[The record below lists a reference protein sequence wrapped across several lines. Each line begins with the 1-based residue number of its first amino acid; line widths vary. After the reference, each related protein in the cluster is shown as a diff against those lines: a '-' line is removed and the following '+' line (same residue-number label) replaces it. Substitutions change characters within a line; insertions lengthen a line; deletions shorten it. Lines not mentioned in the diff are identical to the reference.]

1 MSEFT
6 TIKDLLEEEIKDLY
20 SAEKQLTKAI
30 PKMAKGSNNKELA
43 SAFEAHLKE
52 TENQVN
58 RLERVAELLGT
69 EPGGKKCEGMEG
81 VIEEGSEALNED
93 GDKNVLDLGIIGA
106 SSRVEHYEMA
116 GYMTAISLATQLG
129 ENQVV
134 KLLNES
140 LKEEQA
146 AENKLRTIAQTIVK
160 SAPTAELGE
169 KDVKEKA
176 RSAKA

>member
-1 MSEFT
+1 MSELS

-30 PKMAKGSNNKELA
+30 PKMAKGSNNEELA
-43 SAFEAHLKE
+43 SAFTAHLKE
-52 TENQVN
+52 TENQLT
-58 RLERVAELLGT
+58 RLEQVANLLGT
-69 EPGGKKCEGMEG
+69 EPTGKKCHGMEG
-81 VIEEGSEALNED
+81 VIEEGAEALDEE
-93 GDKNVLDLGIIGA
+93 GDENVLDLGIIGA
-106 SSRVEHYEMA
+106 GSRVEHYEMA

-146 AENKLRTIAQTIVK
+146 AENKLRTIAQAIIK
-160 SAPTAELGE
+160 SAPTKEEQEDE
-169 KDVKEKA
+169 KGSK
-176 RSAKA
+176 SAKA